1 VRFDGSEERDGG
13 GAMVGKESWG
23 GGGVGNSSGS
33 NERDG
38 GGAMNREEGWR
49 YNDGGCGDHYWW
61 WEMREKGS
69 SGCGERER
77 GREGEKQIKL
87 KKGK

>member
-1 VRFDGSEERDGG
+1 
-13 GAMVGKESWG
+13 
-23 GGGVGNSSGS
+23 
-33 NERDG
+33 
-38 GGAMNREEGWR
+38 
-49 YNDGGCGDHYWW
+49 
-61 WEMREKGS
+61 MREKGS